1 MQPVR
6 SFTQTN
12 HPRIKALKIVLLA
25 NTLFSSMFALIFIL
39 ESGKVASYLGWPSA
53 TLVAGLGLGL
63 GGFALYVLLIALHPR
78 WSHVRFVVLLDSLW
92 VLGSLLLATLPVGS
106 GRLGVTLVALT
117 VALLAALQVW
127 CLERAVLPRQ
137 LHRFGVQ
144 ADIEAPVDTV
154 WKVLAD
160 IGTVAR
166 WNPGVSASRLTS
178 APVGNGSSRRCDLGS
193 NAFLEETV
201 VVWQPREQLT
211 MRVTDTNLPFTQADI
226 HFRLDPT
233 TAHSTTVT
241 VTPEYRLKYGVYGEL
256 LNLVWVKK
264 SYRQK
269 MQALLHGLKKYAE
282 AP

>member
-1 MQPVR
+1 MQPVPN
-6 SFTQTN
+6 FTQTTQQ
-12 HPRIKALKIVLLA
+12 RIRALKIVLWA
-25 NTLFSSMFALIFIL
+25 NTLFSTTFALIFIF
-39 ESGKVASYLGWPSA
+39 ESEKVASYLGWPSPI
-53 TLVAGLGLGL
+53 LVAGLGAGL
-63 GGFALYVLLIALHPR
+63 GGFALYVLLIALYPR
-78 WSHVRFVVLLDSLW
+78 RGHVRLVVLLDSLW
-92 VLGSLLLATLPVGS
+92 VLGSLLLVTLPRGS
-106 GRLGVTLVALT
+106 GRLGITLVALA
-117 VALLAALQVW
+117 VALLAALQAR
-127 CLERAVLPRQ
+127 CLKRAALPRR
-137 LHRFGVQ
+137 LHKFGVQ

-178 APVGNGSSRRCDLGS
+178 AATGNGSSRRCDLGS

-201 VVWQPREQLT
+201 VTWQPREQLT
-211 MRVTDTNLPFTQADI
+211 MRVTNTNLPFTQADI
-226 HFRLDPT
+226 HFRLT
-233 TAHSTTVT
+233 SITAHSTTVT